1 MSWLKR
7 LRKKRKPE
15 EIQHPTLDFK
25 GGKLFLNEKVLT
37 FPLSLEDLKTSLG
50 APDKT
55 ETDNQNRLCY
65 VYDRLGL
72 VFVVQRKGEDW
83 YKRREVYI
91 DQDHNI
97 TLVNLYFG
105 DEVREM
111 VYETVLPT
119 QPCQTVITING
130 HPLNFISQRVQH
142 GDFQLIYWAP
152 YDTKVNG
159 VVEKLI
165 YPLSI
170 AFSPELPK
178 QQSSVQSPISKDES
192 LLFSSLNL
200 KLAVIQELMYNQ
212 GLLLPKFDL
221 REYAEKHP
229 NAGLNLESQK
239 AVPAALK
246 FFAELAIPQSLA
258 EKVTNLYMDGG
269 NDIYAHIIP
278 QWDGE
283 DGYFNLNTVTES
295 ELKQFPNLK
304 EATIMAEDYENI
316 ANAFK
321 SAGISV
327 ERL

>member
-7 LRKKRKPE
+7 LRKKRRPE
-15 EIQHPTLDFK
+15 EVQHPILDFRE
-25 GGKLFLNEKVLT
+25 GKLFLNEQCLT
-37 FPLSLEDLKTSLG
+37 FPLSLEDLKASLG

-55 ETDNQNRLCY
+55 EKDSQNRLCY

-83 YKRREVYI
+83 YKRRQVYI
-91 DQDHNI
+91 DQNHNI

-111 VYETVLPT
+111 VYETVLPA

-130 HPLNFISQRVQH
+130 RPLSFISQRAQH

-159 VVEKLI
+159 SVEKLI

-170 AFSPELPK
+170 AFLPELPR
-178 QQSSVQSPISKDES
+178 QQSPISKDES

-212 GLLLPKFDL
+212 CLLLPKFDL
-221 REYAEKHP
+221 REYAEKYP
-229 NAGLNLESQK
+229 NAGIDLESQE
-239 AVPAALK
+239 AVPAALR

-258 EKVTNLYMDGG
+258 EKVTSLDMDGG
-269 NDIYAHIIP
+269 NVIYGHIIP

-283 DGYFNLNTVTES
+283 DGYFSLNAVTES

-304 EATIMAEDYENI
+304 EARIMAEDYENI
-316 ANAFK
+316 ANVFK

-327 ERL
+327 E